1 MTAREGR
8 CKASAWSSP
17 GIIFLAGHPL
27 VERVNMLSGKLIQMI
42 ETHEVDIS
50 GRIVRAIRHDPGLAA
65 LAKLPDAELRECA
78 SEILRNLGHWLTR
91 GNDEKLAREY
101 ENIAKARFEESV
113 PLHESIRGVCL
124 IKDKMIDFVDEQG
137 IDCDSV
143 ALYAEEQLERHVGRF
158 FDLLVIH
165 LARGYEMAWRRA
177 ARAAA

>member
-1 MTAREGR
+1 V
-8 CKASAWSSP
+8 KA
-17 GIIFLAGHPL
+17 
-27 VERVNMLSGKLIQMI
+27 VNMLSGKLIQMI

-50 GRIVRAIRHDPGLAA
+50 GRIARAIRRDPGLAE
-65 LAKLPDAELRECA
+65 LAKLPDAELRERA
-78 SEILRNLGHWLTR
+78 REILKNLGHWLTR

-124 IKDKMIDFVDEQG
+124 IKDKMFDFVDEQG
-137 IDCDSV
+137 IECESL

-177 ARAAA
+177 ARAAAA